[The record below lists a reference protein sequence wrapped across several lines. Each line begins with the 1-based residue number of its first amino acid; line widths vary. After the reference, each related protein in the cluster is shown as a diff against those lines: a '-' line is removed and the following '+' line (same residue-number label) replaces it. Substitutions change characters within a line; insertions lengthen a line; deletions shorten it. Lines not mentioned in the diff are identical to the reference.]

1 MPEPILQVR
10 DLAKHYPVERGII
23 FKHAVGHVHALDGVD
38 LDLDPGETLGIVGES
53 GCGKST
59 LARLLV
65 AIERPT
71 RGSVR
76 YQGKDLATMSE
87 TELKQA
93 RREIQIVFQDPYAS
107 LDPRMTVANLIAE
120 PMEIH
125 PEAVPRR
132 DRAARVVEMLERVG
146 LSAADARRYP
156 HQFSGGQRQRIG
168 IARALALRPRV
179 LLLDEPVSALDVS
192 IQAQVLNLLLALR
205 EELHLSCVFISHDL
219 SVVRHVADRVSVMY
233 LGRVVETGPEEEIY
247 ERATHPYT
255 QTLLAAVPAPNP
267 RLRGALSPIPI
278 IGEIPS
284 PLQVPAGCRFRT
296 RCWRARAN
304 CASEEPTLIPRP
316 DSRHPSACFYA
327 APFDPATVSSTNS
340 QGDAAR

>member
-10 DLAKHYPVERGII
+10 GLAKHYPVERGII
-23 FKHAVGHVHALDGVD
+23 FKRAIGHVRALDGVD

-71 RGSVR
+71 RGVVR
-76 YQGKDLATMSE
+76 YQGRDLAAMPAA
-87 TELKQA
+87 ELKRA

-107 LDPRMTVANLIAE
+107 LDPRMTVADLVRE

-132 DRAARVVEMLERVG
+132 DRPARVIELLERVG
-146 LSAADARRYP
+146 LGASDARRYP

-179 LLLDEPVSALDVS
+179 LICDEPVSALDVS
-192 IQAQVLNLLLALR
+192 IQAQVLNLLLTLR
-205 EELHLSCVFISHDL
+205 DELHLSCVFISHDL

-233 LGRVVETGPEEEIY
+233 LGRVVETGAEDEIY

-267 RLRGALSPIPI
+267 RLRGASTPIPI

-284 PLQVPAGCRFRT
+284 PLQVPGGCRFRT
-296 RCWRARAN
+296 RCWRAQPD
-304 CASEEPTLIPRP
+304 CAAREPELIPRT
-316 DSRHPSACFYA
+316 DSPHPSACLYA
-327 APFDPATVSSTNS
+327 APFDPATVASTEP
-340 QGDAAR
+340 QGDAIP